1 MIGTNVKLKFLL
13 VSSFDN
19 LLCNIYATKAKCSW
33 EISSKFL
40 KFRAIIK
47 YFQNT
52 IKDDY
57 RLRRIEKRRSEE
69 AMNTNK
75 SVFTKGK
82 DRSDYRTNE
91 WQFIDYKMDK

>member
-1 MIGTNVKLKFLL
+1 MRQKRNVF
-13 VSSFDN
+13 
-19 LLCNIYATKAKCSW
+19 W

-52 IKDDY
+52 IKHDY
-57 RLRRIEKRRSEE
+57 IVCEE
-69 AMNTNK
+69 SRNKEAKNTKK
-75 SVFTKGK
+75 SVFKKGK
-82 DRSDYRTNE
+82 DRPDYRLTE